1 MLVSEEGVGKG
12 GWEALGGFFPLSQQP
27 LHSSEAA
34 SEVLEG
40 GSAVTHEIKT
50 CPLLL
55 RHVFY
60 MKMWFMGIRST
71 NLKPKQFY
79 L

>member
-1 MLVSEEGVGKG
+1 MVQGGGKY
-12 GWEALGGFFPLSQQP
+12 WELPLPQHP
-27 LHSSEAA
+27 LPSLEVA

-50 CPLLL
+50 CPLLR